1 MVVAGVGGPADLFL
15 FYLLQ
20 VAGAVVYL
28 RPHNRKDREMIDDAD
43 IPRLAVHVSRCCE
56 WDGEDICAVF
66 LEALTDANFHT
77 LRGQLEEHI
86 KEYFKKG
93 YRND

>member
-1 MVVAGVGGPADLFL
+1 
-15 FYLLQ
+15 
-20 VAGAVVYL
+20 
-28 RPHNRKDREMIDDAD
+28 MIDDAD

-77 LRGQLEEHI
+77 LREKLEKVIQKEFKEHVYNHS
-86 KEYFKKG
+86 KTVL
-93 YRND
+93 

>member
-1 MVVAGVGGPADLFL
+1 
-15 FYLLQ
+15 
-20 VAGAVVYL
+20 
-28 RPHNRKDREMIDDAD
+28 MIDDAD

-77 LRGQLEEHI
+77 LREKLEKVIEKEFKEHLYNQS
-86 KEYFKKG
+86 KTVL
-93 YRND
+93 

>member
-1 MVVAGVGGPADLFL
+1 
-15 FYLLQ
+15 
-20 VAGAVVYL
+20 
-28 RPHNRKDREMIDDAD
+28 MIDDVD

-86 KEYFKKG
+86 KEYLTKENLG
-93 YRND
+93 YQRGNVL

>member
-1 MVVAGVGGPADLFL
+1 
-15 FYLLQ
+15 
-20 VAGAVVYL
+20 
-28 RPHNRKDREMIDDAD
+28 MIDDAD

-77 LRGQLEEHI
+77 LREKLEKVIKKEFKEHLYNQS
-86 KEYFKKG
+86 KTVL
-93 YRND
+93 

>member
-1 MVVAGVGGPADLFL
+1 
-15 FYLLQ
+15 
-20 VAGAVVYL
+20 
-28 RPHNRKDREMIDDAD
+28 MIDKHKIQDMA
-43 IPRLAVHVSRCCE
+43 LTVSYRCE

-86 KEYFKKG
+86 KEYLEKENLAYQRG
-93 YRND
+93 NVL

>member
-1 MVVAGVGGPADLFL
+1 
-15 FYLLQ
+15 
-20 VAGAVVYL
+20 
-28 RPHNRKDREMIDDAD
+28 MIDDAD

-77 LRGQLEEHI
+77 LRSELEVFI
-86 KEYFKKG
+86 KE
-93 YRND
+93 RIER